1 MNGVVRRRRIF
12 YSQIVLEKAP
22 GREILRLPDRA
33 AIFDKR
39 RDGSVAAA
47 IDADFAG
54 VVEGVR
60 PGLNVQHACRTLA
73 KLRRQRAGQER
84 QAADDAGVED
94 LPEGS
99 DAVGEHDAV
108 DAILNIGVLV
118 ADM

>member
-1 MNGVVRRRRIF
+1 MALFEGVGFSIPRLFWRKRPDAKYWVSPTVPPYSTNGR
-12 YSQIVLEKAP
+12 
-22 GREILRLPDRA
+22 DR
-33 AIFDKR
+33 
-39 RDGSVAAA
+39 SVAAA